1 LGHERAD
8 YGLTRPTPTPQ
19 PPDHVI
25 QRTANATLLFNWA
38 IWSCRRTHFTQIDHY
53 EHITTASTHIS
64 TFAITHWNR
73 VTPPRWQTSGHA
85 NTPPDPALLGPSP
98 YGSAG
103 KRTDKQKRQAL
114 AFGKSKIAKIPH
126 HHFIAYTDG
135 ASKGNSTKRRSPCG
149 AGALLEL
156 PRHNDTRRGIED
168 FAALGSN
175 TNNYGELWGIGM
187 ALSLFLTHSQPNDT
201 LHSLTDSAH
210 ASLAITKHQQPK
222 ANRALVRAVRKL
234 YYHALKDRHVHIE
247 WVPAHV
253 GIEGNERADGLAD
266 EGARQSG
273 LGHHLR
279 PLQLLQRMREGHLVC
294 HHDPPQQAPPHPH
307 PPPTKR
313 RRQTEPQPPPPKRT
327 RTTPQTRLTAATHPN
342 LKHARPEEPTPPPAK
357 RAKTTQTKL
366 TFAPPCI

>member
-1 LGHERAD
+1 VRAARNTFSRAIGLDLGHERAD

-19 PPDHVI
+19 PPDHVT
-25 QRTANATLLFNWA
+25 QRTANATFLFNWA
-38 IWSCRRTHFTQIDHY
+38 IWSCRRSHFTQIDHY
-53 EHITTASTHIS
+53 EDITTASTHIS

-73 VTPPRWQTSGHA
+73 VAPPRWQTSGHA
-85 NTPPDPALLGPSP
+85 NTPPDPALLGPSL

-135 ASKGNSTKRRSPCG
+135 ASKGNSTKKRSPCG

-156 PRHNDTRRGIED
+156 PRHNGARRVIED

-210 ASLAITKHQQPK
+210 ASIAITKHGHPK
-222 ANRALVRAVRKL
+222 SNCVLVRAVRKL
-234 YYHALKDRHVHIE
+234 YYLTIKDRHVHIH

-279 PLQLLQRMREGHLVC
+279 PLQLLQRMREGHFVC
-294 HHDPPQQAPPHPH
+294 RHDPPQQAPPPPHETTTTHRTSAPSTETHTNH
-307 PPPTKR
+307 PPVPTDR
-313 RRQTEPQPPPPKRT
+313 SHPPQS
-327 RTTPQTRLTAATHPN
+327 
-342 LKHARPEEPTPPPAK
+342 
-357 RAKTTQTKL
+357 
-366 TFAPPCI
+366 